1 MADIVL
7 AAPLPCPLPLPL
19 PPSVATSNGAYLPQN
34 RRHRERLHLLNMPS
48 QPVVQKTPRYAVTGR
63 SALPQAMMPPARDE
77 TFVNPCLINRLAAML
92 ER

>member
-7 AAPLPCPLPLPL
+7 AAPLPCPLPLPT
-19 PPSVATSNGAYLPQN
+19 PAASSNGAYLPQK
-34 RRHRERLHLLNMPS
+34 RRHREGLHLLNMPS
-48 QPVVQKTPRYAVTGR
+48 RPIVQKTPRYAVTGR